1 MAGLAPRSWAAD
13 VAAHRTGP
21 DPAQG
26 ASRRAGSATGDRHDV
41 ELVGLLMAIAIVVL
55 ALTVTLGVA
64 PMS

>member
-13 VAAHRTGP
+13 VAADRTGP
-21 DPAQG
+21 DPARG
-26 ASRRAGSATGDRHDV
+26 ASRAGSGSSVRHDV
-41 ELVGLLMAIAIVVL
+41 ELVGLLMVIAIVVL